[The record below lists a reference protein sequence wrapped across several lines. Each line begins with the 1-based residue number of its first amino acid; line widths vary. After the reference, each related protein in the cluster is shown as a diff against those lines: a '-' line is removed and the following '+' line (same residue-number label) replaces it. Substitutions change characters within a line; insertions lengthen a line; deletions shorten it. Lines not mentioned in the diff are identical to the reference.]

1 MSISRSKGG
10 RQFPL
15 GAVAVV
21 VVLVLAGWLAWD
33 ALGDRRSG
41 PPASPTP
48 TAGAVN
54 PSPVGTGAFAEPT
67 PSDGV
72 ASPTPTGPADATLPP
87 DPLPTPQPSPTVVAH
102 ETDMAFVPVVSFW
115 SDMSDISL
123 EQLGAAARGEGRLFR
138 SVVVPVGDGPVVAE
152 MLGLADP
159 GSLREMEL
167 ADFLAAVRGGEL
179 GIIRVADVTPA
190 VRALAVDGVSLFGND
205 RLVDLRDWPMRAT
218 VLHSAVD
225 WDQAANWTLVA
236 AGDILLDRGVAQQ
249 VFTNGRGVDH
259 PFDGGT
265 ARITRIRCCS
275 SFGWP
280 VPTTEKT
287 GDRGAVRELL
297 SGGEIAIAN
306 LESSVVPNAPL
317 ASGGLRFRGRPEMLD
332 GIKGAG
338 FDFVSLANNHIGD
351 GGEAGILNAISELE
365 ARDIA
370 HAGAGRTA
378 AEARQPATFD
388 VNGQTVAI
396 LACDAIAQRYHVKPD
411 KVGSQDCRDERLVD
425 EIRVTSESA
434 NVVIVFPHWG
444 REYRAAPRPYQREL
458 AADWM
463 EAGADLVIGA
473 HSHWAGGIE
482 DINGR
487 LVFYSLGNFVFD
499 QTWQTETQL
508 GLILELT
515 FQGDRLAQAWLHP
528 TLMVEA
534 QPNLINTGE
543 DRQRVIDQMREGS
556 EGLLPY

>member
-10 RQFPL
+10 RHFPF

-21 VVLVLAGWLAWD
+21 VLLVLAGWLAWD
-33 ALGDRRSG
+33 ALGDRTGS
-41 PPASPTP
+41 PAPSPTP
-48 TAGAVN
+48 TAGAAN
-54 PSPVGTGAFAEPT
+54 PTPLGTAAVPEPT
-67 PSDGV
+67 LGDGV
-72 ASPTPTGPADATLPP
+72 ASPTPTAPADPTPSADAT
-87 DPLPTPQPSPTVVAH
+87 PTPEPSPTVVAH
-102 ETDMAFVPVVSFW
+102 ETEMAFVPVVSFW
-115 SDMSDISL
+115 SDRTDISL
-123 EQLGAAARGEGRLFR
+123 EQLGAAARGEGRPFGSL
-138 SVVVPVGDGPVVAE
+138 VVPAGDGPVVAE
-152 MLGLADP
+152 MLGLTDP
-159 GSLREMEL
+159 GSLREMVP
-167 ADFLAAVRGGEL
+167 ADLLVAVRGGEL
-179 GIIRVADVTPA
+179 GIIRVTDVTPA
-190 VRALAVDGVSLFGND
+190 VRALAVDGMSLFGND
-205 RLVDLRDWPMRAT
+205 RLTDLRDWPMRAT

-287 GDRGAVRELL
+287 GNRGAVRELL
-297 SGGEIAIAN
+297 SGGDIAIAN

-332 GIKGAG
+332 GIRDAG
-338 FDFVSLANNHIGD
+338 FDFMSLANNHIGD
-351 GGEAGILNAISELE
+351 GGQAGILNAISELE

-370 HAGAGRTA
+370 HAGVGRTA
-378 AEARQPATFD
+378 AEARQPAILD

-396 LACDAIAQRYHVKPD
+396 LACDAIAKRYHVKPD

-425 EIRVTSESA
+425 EIQVTSETA
-434 NVVIVFPHWG
+434 DVVIVFPHWG
-444 REYRAAPRPYQREL
+444 REYRAAPRPYQRQL
-458 AADWM
+458 AADWTA
-463 EAGADLVIGA
+463 AGADLVIGA

-482 DINGR
+482 DIDGR

-534 QPNLINTGE
+534 QPNLINTAE
-543 DRQRVIDQMREGS
+543 DRQRVIDQVREGS